1 MNKNRYL
8 IMQNLEGVQAQLK
21 AAVEHVDNLFSSP
34 SSTIAERTE
43 AENKVSDLK
52 NRVVF
57 YQNEL
62 KELDQEAAMKLE
74 YQSKSNKSK
83 ELSEKERVVK
93 AKAELIRNTIAGKAQ
108 PKEVLN
114 ALGDG
119 STLGNG
125 QKILPTTLMTELVT
139 EPYAKNPLRGVSK
152 FTNITN
158 LEVPKIAF
166 TLDDDEFLT
175 SDTETAKEMAAS
187 ASIIAFKRNKF
198 KVYADITETVLRGTD
213 TNLIAHVEDALRSGM
228 AKKEKK
234 IAFAETT
241 SAPDTSFYNKT
252 SGNYDIK
259 AIEKASLYLAIKA
272 ALADLEDEY
281 SDNAKIV
288 MKKSDYFDMIEA
300 LANGNAALYQAQ
312 PETILGAP
320 VIFCDLATK
329 PVIGDFSY
337 SQFNYDLDATY
348 ESDKNVKTGVT
359 SFVLTAYLDH
369 KILMKSAFRLATVT
383 PYQRN
388 CF

>member
-83 ELSEKERVVK
+83 ELSEKERVIK

-119 STLGNG
+119 TTLGNG

-383 PYQRN
+383 P
-388 CF
+388 

>member
-1 MNKNRYL
+1 MNKNRFL

-21 AAVEHVDNLFSSP
+21 AAVEYVDNLFAAP

-62 KELDQEAAMKLE
+62 KELDQEAMVRLQD
-74 YQSKSNKSK
+74 QSKPENLSK
-83 ELSEKERVVK
+83 EERVVK
-93 AKAELIRNTIAGKAQ
+93 AKAELIRNTIEGKAQ
-108 PKEVLN
+108 PREVLN

-119 STLGNG
+119 ATLGNG
-125 QKILPTTLMTELVT
+125 QKILPTTMMTELVT
-139 EPYAKNPLRGVSK
+139 EPYAKNPLREVSK

-213 TNLIAHVEDALRSGM
+213 TDLIAHVENALRSGM

-234 IAFAETT
+234 IVFEETT
-241 SAPDTSFYNKT
+241 TATDTSFYNKT
-252 SGNYDIK
+252 ASDYDIK
-259 AIEKASLYLAIKA
+259 AIEKADLYLAIKG

-281 SDNAKIV
+281 ADNAKIV
-288 MKKSDYFDMIEA
+288 MRKADYFEIIEK
-300 LANGNAALYQAQ
+300 LANGNATLYQAQ

-320 VIFCDLATK
+320 VIFCDLAK
-329 PVIGDFSY
+329 IPVVGDFGY
-337 SQFNYDLDATY
+337 SHFNYDLDAVY

-383 PYQRN
+383 P
-388 CF
+388 

>member
-288 MKKSDYFDMIEA
+288 MKKSDYFDIIEA
-300 LANGNAALYQAQ
+300 LANGNTTLYQAQ

-348 ESDKNVKTGVT
+348 ESDKNVRTGVT

-383 PYQRN
+383 P
-388 CF
+388 

>member
-43 AENKVSDLK
+43 AENKVADLK

-62 KELDQEAAMKLE
+62 KELDQEAMVRLQD
-74 YQSKSNKSK
+74 QSKPENLSK
-83 ELSEKERVVK
+83 EEKVIK
-93 AKAELIRNTIAGKAQ
+93 AKADLIRNTIAGKAQ
-108 PKEVLN
+108 PREVLN

-119 STLGNG
+119 ASLGNG
-125 QKILPTTLMTELVT
+125 QKILPTTLMTELVA

-166 TLDDDEFLT
+166 TLENDDFLAA
-175 SDTETAKEMAAS
+175 DNETAKEMKAS
-187 ASIIAFKRNKF
+187 ASIITFERKKF
-198 KVYADITETVLRGTD
+198 KVFADVTETVLRGTD

-234 IAFAETT
+234 IAYAETT
-241 SAPDTSFYNKT
+241 PAPDTSFYNKT
-252 SGNYDIK
+252 ASNYDIK
-259 AIEKASLYLAIKA
+259 TIQKESLYLAIKA

-281 SDNAKIV
+281 SDNAKTV

-383 PYQRN
+383 P
-388 CF
+388 

>member
-74 YQSKSNKSK
+74 YQSKNNKSK

-383 PYQRN
+383 P
-388 CF
+388 

>member
-74 YQSKSNKSK
+74 YQSKNNKSK

-93 AKAELIRNTIAGKAQ
+93 AKAELIRNTIAGKTQ

-119 STLGNG
+119 TTLGNG
-125 QKILPTTLMTELVT
+125 QKILPTTMMTELVT

-166 TLDDDEFLT
+166 TLSDDDFLT

-213 TNLIAHVEDALRSGM
+213 TNLIAHVENALRSGM

-281 SDNAKIV
+281 ADNAKIV
-288 MKKSDYFDMIEA
+288 MRKADYFDLIEA

-348 ESDKNVKTGVT
+348 ESDKNIHTGVT

-383 PYQRN
+383 P
-388 CF
+388 

>member
-83 ELSEKERVVK
+83 ELSEKERVIK

-383 PYQRN
+383 P
-388 CF
+388 

>member
-43 AENKVSDLK
+43 AENKVADLK

-62 KELDQEAAMKLE
+62 KELDQEAMVRMQD
-74 YQSKSNKSK
+74 QSKPENLSK
-83 ELSEKERVVK
+83 EEKVIK
-93 AKAELIRNTIAGKAQ
+93 AKADLIRNTIAGKAQ
-108 PKEVLN
+108 PREVLN

-119 STLGNG
+119 ASLGNG
-125 QKILPTTLMTELVT
+125 QKILPTTLMTELVV

-166 TLDDDEFLT
+166 TLENDDFLAA
-175 SDTETAKEMAAS
+175 DNETAKEMKAS
-187 ASIIAFKRNKF
+187 ASIITFERKKF
-198 KVYADITETVLRGTD
+198 KVFADVTETVLRGTD
-213 TNLIAHVEDALRSGM
+213 TNLVAHVENALKSGM
-228 AKKEKK
+228 ARKEKK
-234 IAFAETT
+234 IAFADVTN
-241 SAPDTSFYNKT
+241 AADTSFYNKT

-259 AIEKASLYLAIKA
+259 TIQKESLYLAIKA

-281 SDNAKIV
+281 ADNAKIV
-288 MKKSDYFDMIEA
+288 MKKSDYFDIIEA
-300 LANGNAALYQAQ
+300 LANGNASLYQAQ

-320 VIFCDLATK
+320 VIFCDLATV

-369 KILMKSAFRLATVT
+369 KILMKSAFRLAKVT
-383 PYQRN
+383 P
-388 CF
+388 

>member
-74 YQSKSNKSK
+74 YQSKNNKSK

-119 STLGNG
+119 TTLGNG
-125 QKILPTTLMTELVT
+125 QKILPITLMTELVT

-213 TNLIAHVEDALRSGM
+213 TNLIAHVENALRSGM

-281 SDNAKIV
+281 ADNAKIV
-288 MKKSDYFDMIEA
+288 MRKADYFDLIEA

-348 ESDKNVKTGVT
+348 ESDKNIKTGVT

-383 PYQRN
+383 P
-388 CF
+388 

>member
-1 MNKNRYL
+1 MNKNRFL

-62 KELDQEAAMKLE
+62 KELDQEAMVRLQD
-74 YQSKSNKSK
+74 QSKPENLSK
-83 ELSEKERVVK
+83 EERVVK
-93 AKAELIRNTIAGKAQ
+93 AKAELIRNTIEGKAQ

-119 STLGNG
+119 ATLGNG
-125 QKILPTTLMTELVT
+125 QKILPTTMMTELVT
-139 EPYAKNPLRGVSK
+139 EPYAKNPLREVSK

-213 TNLIAHVEDALRSGM
+213 TNLIAHVENALRSGM

-234 IAFAETT
+234 IVFEETT
-241 SAPDTSFYNKT
+241 TAADTSFYNKT
-252 SGNYDIK
+252 ASAYDIK
-259 AIEKASLYLAIKA
+259 AIEKADLYLAIKG

-281 SDNAKIV
+281 ADNAKIV
-288 MKKSDYFDMIEA
+288 MRKADYFEIIEK
-300 LANGNAALYQAQ
+300 LANGNATLYQAQ

-320 VIFCDLATK
+320 VIFCDLAK
-329 PVIGDFSY
+329 IPVVGDFGY
-337 SQFNYDLDATY
+337 SHFNYDLDAIY

-383 PYQRN
+383 P
-388 CF
+388 

>member
-43 AENKVSDLK
+43 AENKVADLK

-62 KELDQEAAMKLE
+62 KELDQEAMVRMQD
-74 YQSKSNKSK
+74 QSKPENLSK
-83 ELSEKERVVK
+83 EEKVIK
-93 AKAELIRNTIAGKAQ
+93 AKADLIRNTIAGKVQ
-108 PKEVLN
+108 PREVLN

-119 STLGNG
+119 ASLGNG
-125 QKILPTTLMTELVT
+125 QKILPTTLMTELVV

-166 TLDDDEFLT
+166 TLENDDFLAA
-175 SDTETAKEMAAS
+175 DTETAKEMKAS
-187 ASIIAFKRNKF
+187 ASIITFERKKF
-198 KVYADITETVLRGTD
+198 KVFADVTETVLRGTD
-213 TNLIAHVEDALRSGM
+213 TNLVAHVENALKSGM
-228 AKKEKK
+228 ARKEKK
-234 IAFAETT
+234 IAFTEGTA
-241 SAPDTSFYNKT
+241 AADTSFYNKT
-252 SGNYDIK
+252 ASNYDIK
-259 AIEKASLYLAIKA
+259 TIQKESLYLAIKA

-281 SDNAKIV
+281 ADNAKIV
-288 MKKSDYFDMIEA
+288 MKKSDYFDLIEA

-320 VIFCDLATK
+320 VIFCDLAAV

-348 ESDKNVKTGVT
+348 ESDKNIKTGIT

-369 KILMKSAFRLATVT
+369 KILMKSAFRLAKVT
-383 PYQRN
+383 P
-388 CF
+388 

>member
-74 YQSKSNKSK
+74 YQSKNNKSK

-119 STLGNG
+119 TTLGNG

-213 TNLIAHVEDALRSGM
+213 TNLIAHVENALRSGM

-252 SGNYDIK
+252 ASTYDIK

-281 SDNAKIV
+281 ADNAKIV
-288 MKKSDYFDMIEA
+288 MRKADYFDLIEA

-348 ESDKNVKTGVT
+348 ESDKNIKTGVT

-383 PYQRN
+383 P
-388 CF
+388 

>member
-43 AENKVSDLK
+43 AENKVADLK

-62 KELDQEAAMKLE
+62 KELDQEAMVRL
-74 YQSKSNKSK
+74 QDQNKPENLSK
-83 ELSEKERVVK
+83 EEKVIK
-93 AKAELIRNTIAGKAQ
+93 AKADLIRNTIAGKAQ
-108 PKEVLN
+108 PREVLN
-114 ALGDG
+114 VLGDG
-119 STLGNG
+119 TSLGNG
-125 QKILPTTLMTELVT
+125 QKILPTTLMTELVV
-139 EPYAKNPLRGVSK
+139 EPYAKNPLRGISK

-166 TLDDDEFLT
+166 TLENDDFLAA
-175 SDTETAKEMAAS
+175 DNETAKEMKAS
-187 ASIIAFKRNKF
+187 ASIITFERKKF
-198 KVYADITETVLRGTD
+198 KVFADVTETVLRGTD
-213 TNLIAHVEDALRSGM
+213 TNLVAHVENALKSGM
-228 AKKEKK
+228 ARKEKK
-234 IAFAETT
+234 IAFTEGTNA
-241 SAPDTSFYNKT
+241 ADTSFYNKT
-252 SGNYDIK
+252 NSNYDIK
-259 AIEKASLYLAIKA
+259 TIQKESLYLAIKA

-281 SDNAKIV
+281 ADNAKIV
-288 MKKSDYFDMIEA
+288 MRKADYFDLIEA

-348 ESDKNVKTGVT
+348 ERDKNIKTGVT

-383 PYQRN
+383 P
-388 CF
+388 

>member
-43 AENKVSDLK
+43 AENKVADLK

-62 KELDQEAAMKLE
+62 KELDQEAMVRLQD
-74 YQSKSNKSK
+74 QSKPENLSK
-83 ELSEKERVVK
+83 EEKVIK
-93 AKAELIRNTIAGKAQ
+93 AKADLIRNTIAGKVQ
-108 PKEVLN
+108 PREVLN

-119 STLGNG
+119 TSLGNG
-125 QKILPTTLMTELVT
+125 QKILPTTLMTELVA

-166 TLDDDEFLT
+166 TLENDDFLAA
-175 SDTETAKEMAAS
+175 DNETAKEMKAS
-187 ASIIAFKRNKF
+187 ASIITFERKKF
-198 KVYADITETVLRGTD
+198 KVFADVTETVLSGTD
-213 TNLIAHVEDALRSGM
+213 TNLDAHVENALKSGM
-228 AKKEKK
+228 ARKEKK
-234 IAFAETT
+234 IVFAEGTN
-241 SAPDTSFYNKT
+241 AADTSFYNKT
-252 SGNYDIK
+252 ASNYDIK
-259 AIEKASLYLAIKA
+259 TIQKESLYLAIKA

-348 ESDKNVKTGVT
+348 ESDKNIKTGVT

-369 KILMKSAFRLATVT
+369 KILMKSAFRLAKVT
-383 PYQRN
+383 P
-388 CF
+388 

>member
-57 YQNEL
+57 YQKEL

-74 YQSKSNKSK
+74 YQSKNNKSK

-114 ALGDG
+114 VLGDG

-166 TLDDDEFLT
+166 TLSDDDFLT
-175 SDTETAKEMAAS
+175 SDNETAKEMAAS

-213 TNLIAHVEDALRSGM
+213 TNLIAHVENALRSGM

-281 SDNAKIV
+281 ADNAKIV
-288 MKKSDYFDMIEA
+288 MRKADYFDLIEA

-348 ESDKNVKTGVT
+348 ESDKNIKTGVT

-383 PYQRN
+383 P
-388 CF
+388 

>member
-43 AENKVSDLK
+43 AENKVADLK

-62 KELDQEAAMKLE
+62 KELDQEAMVRM
-74 YQSKSNKSK
+74 QDQNKPENLSK
-83 ELSEKERVVK
+83 EEKIIK
-93 AKAELIRNTIAGKAQ
+93 AKADLIRNTIAGKAQ
-108 PKEVLN
+108 PREVLN

-119 STLGNG
+119 ASLGNG
-125 QKILPTTLMTELVT
+125 QKILPTTLMTELVA

-166 TLDDDEFLT
+166 TLSDDNFLA
-175 SDTETAKEMAAS
+175 SDTETAKEMAVS
-187 ASIIAFKRNKF
+187 ASIITFERKKF

-213 TNLIAHVEDALRSGM
+213 TNLVAHVENALRSGM
-228 AKKEKK
+228 ARKEKK
-234 IAFAETT
+234 IAFAEGTN
-241 SAPDTSFYNKT
+241 AADTSFYNKT
-252 SGNYDIK
+252 SNNYDIK
-259 AIEKASLYLAIKA
+259 TIQKESLYLAIKA

-281 SDNAKIV
+281 ADNAKIV
-288 MKKSDYFDMIEA
+288 MKKADYFDLIEA
-300 LANGNAALYQAQ
+300 LANGNASLYQAQ

-320 VIFCDLATK
+320 VIFCDLATV

-348 ESDKNVKTGVT
+348 ESDKNIKTGVT

-369 KILMKSAFRLATVT
+369 KILMKSAFRLAKVT
-383 PYQRN
+383 P
-388 CF
+388 

>member
-74 YQSKSNKSK
+74 YQSKNNKSK

-108 PKEVLN
+108 PREVLN

-383 PYQRN
+383 P
-388 CF
+388 

>member
-348 ESDKNVKTGVT
+348 ESDKNIKTGVT

-383 PYQRN
+383 P
-388 CF
+388 

>member
-62 KELDQEAAMKLE
+62 KELDQEAMVRL
-74 YQSKSNKSK
+74 QDQNKPENLSK
-83 ELSEKERVVK
+83 EEKIIK
-93 AKAELIRNTIAGKAQ
+93 AKADLIRNTIAGKAQ
-108 PKEVLN
+108 PREVLN

-119 STLGNG
+119 ASLGNG
-125 QKILPTTLMTELVT
+125 QKILPTTLMTELVV

-166 TLDDDEFLT
+166 TLENDDFLAA
-175 SDTETAKEMAAS
+175 DNETAKEMKAS
-187 ASIIAFKRNKF
+187 ASIITFERKKF
-198 KVYADITETVLRGTD
+198 KVFADVTETVLRGTD
-213 TNLIAHVEDALRSGM
+213 TNLVAHVENALRSGM
-228 AKKEKK
+228 ARKEKK
-234 IAFAETT
+234 IAFAEGTN
-241 SAPDTSFYNKT
+241 AADTSFYNKT
-252 SGNYDIK
+252 SNNYDIK
-259 AIEKASLYLAIKA
+259 TIQKESLYLAIKA

-383 PYQRN
+383 P
-388 CF
+388 

>member
-62 KELDQEAAMKLE
+62 KELDQEAAMKVE

-383 PYQRN
+383 P
-388 CF
+388 

>member
-34 SSTIAERTE
+34 SSTISERTE
-43 AENKVSDLK
+43 AENKVADLK

-62 KELDQEAAMKLE
+62 KELDQEAMVRMQD
-74 YQSKSNKSK
+74 QSKPENLSK
-83 ELSEKERVVK
+83 EEKIIK
-93 AKAELIRNTIAGKAQ
+93 AKADLIRNTIAGKVQ
-108 PKEVLN
+108 PREVLN

-119 STLGNG
+119 ASLGNG
-125 QKILPTTLMTELVT
+125 QKILPTTLMTELVA

-166 TLDDDEFLT
+166 TLENDDFLAA
-175 SDTETAKEMAAS
+175 DNETAKEMKAS
-187 ASIIAFKRNKF
+187 ASIITFERKKF
-198 KVYADITETVLRGTD
+198 KVFADVTETVLRGTD
-213 TNLIAHVEDALRSGM
+213 TNLVAHVENALKSGM
-228 AKKEKK
+228 ARKEKK
-234 IAFAETT
+234 IAFTEGTNA
-241 SAPDTSFYNKT
+241 ADTSFYNKT
-252 SGNYDIK
+252 NSNYDIK
-259 AIEKASLYLAIKA
+259 TIQKESLYLAIKA

-281 SDNAKIV
+281 ADNAKIV
-288 MKKSDYFDMIEA
+288 MKKADYFDIIEA
-300 LANGNAALYQAQ
+300 LANNNATLYQAQ

-320 VIFCDLATK
+320 VIFCDLATV

-348 ESDKNVKTGVT
+348 ESDKNIKTGVT

-383 PYQRN
+383 P
-388 CF
+388 

>member
-108 PKEVLN
+108 PREVLN

-348 ESDKNVKTGVT
+348 ESDKNIKTGVT

-383 PYQRN
+383 P
-388 CF
+388 

>member
-74 YQSKSNKSK
+74 YQSKNNKSK

-166 TLDDDEFLT
+166 TLSDDDFLT

-234 IAFAETT
+234 IAFTETT

-252 SGNYDIK
+252 ASTYDIK

-383 PYQRN
+383 P
-388 CF
+388 

>member
-43 AENKVSDLK
+43 AENKVADLK

-62 KELDQEAAMKLE
+62 KELDQEAMVRLQN
-74 YQSKSNKSK
+74 QSKPENLSK
-83 ELSEKERVVK
+83 EEKVIK
-93 AKAELIRNTIAGKAQ
+93 AKADLIRNTIAGKAQ
-108 PKEVLN
+108 PREVLN

-119 STLGNG
+119 ASLGNG
-125 QKILPTTLMTELVT
+125 QKILPTTLMTELVV

-166 TLDDDEFLT
+166 TLENDDFLAA
-175 SDTETAKEMAAS
+175 DNETAKEMKAS
-187 ASIIAFKRNKF
+187 ASIITFERKKF
-198 KVYADITETVLRGTD
+198 KVFADVTETVLRGTD
-213 TNLIAHVEDALRSGM
+213 TNLVAHVENALRSGM
-228 AKKEKK
+228 ARKEKK
-234 IAFAETT
+234 IAFAEGTN
-241 SAPDTSFYNKT
+241 AADTSFYNKT

-259 AIEKASLYLAIKA
+259 TIQKESLYLAIKA

-281 SDNAKIV
+281 ADNAKVV
-288 MKKSDYFDMIEA
+288 MKKSDYFDIIEA
-300 LANGNAALYQAQ
+300 LANGNTSLYQAQ

-320 VIFCDLATK
+320 VIFCDLATV
-329 PVIGDFSY
+329 PVVGDFSY

-348 ESDKNVKTGVT
+348 ESDKNIKTGVT

-369 KILMKSAFRLATVT
+369 KILMKSAFRLAKVT
-383 PYQRN
+383 P
-388 CF
+388 